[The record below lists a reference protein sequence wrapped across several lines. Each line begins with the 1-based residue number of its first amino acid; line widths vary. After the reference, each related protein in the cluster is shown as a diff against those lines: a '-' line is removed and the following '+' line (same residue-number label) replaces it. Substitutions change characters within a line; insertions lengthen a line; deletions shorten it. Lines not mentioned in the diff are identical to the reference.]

1 MAGKLLAVSKVN
13 EILRLSELGLRER
26 AIARTLRCSRHTV
39 RKILAEGNASEDP
52 VVIEEERGW
61 AALLDW
67 QGVHNE
73 LIKGVPFQVLWE
85 ENYEA
90 KRVPVK
96 YNGFWK
102 QYQKRFP
109 NLPLSMHRVFAP
121 GSRTE
126 IDYCDGIEL
135 LNPVTGEL
143 EKTELF
149 VGVLCHS
156 RYVFAEFTL
165 SQKSADFLSSHVR
178 MFEWFGGVTEV
189 IAPDNLRSAVS
200 KAHRYDP
207 VMNPAYTRLADH
219 YATAVVPARA
229 RKPKDKAIV
238 ERSIQIFQRWFYFRV
253 RHRTFTSLMELNQ
266 CLKQHLVIFH
276 AKEHRI
282 FKKSRQ
288 EMFESERSALKPLPT
303 SRYEVA
309 IHWRATPHSDC
320 HLVFE
325 KNFYSAPH
333 TLRAKELDIWATPG
347 AVEILHEGNRVAFHL
362 RGKGHGEYI
371 TCNEHYP
378 QSIQAYTEATPQ
390 FVLSLAEKIGPHTL
404 QLISGLIS
412 PKQPLRYLRRA
423 QGITRL
429 AKVYGREKLEA
440 AAQKANTFG
449 QNTYPFIEKLL
460 KNGQIEKPVSRPI
473 NRGSNPFLRGEEL
486 LQ

>member
-1 MAGKLLAVSKVN
+1 MAGKLLAMSKVN
-13 EILRLSELGLRER
+13 EILRLNELGLRER

-39 RKILAEGNASEDP
+39 RKILAEQSCGVGGDARKLPDEQN
-52 VVIEEERGW
+52 GW
-61 AALLDW
+61 AASLDW
-67 QGVHNE
+67 KAIHDEVV
-73 LIKGVPFQVLWE
+73 KGVPFQVLWE
-85 ENYEA
+85 ESYEA
-90 KRVPVK
+90 KRIPVQ

-102 QYQKRFP
+102 QYQKRYP
-109 NLPLSMHRVFAP
+109 HLPLSMHRVFAP

-126 IDYCDGIEL
+126 IDYCDGIDL
-135 LNPVTGEL
+135 LNPATGEL
-143 EKTELF
+143 EKTEFF

-156 RYVFAEFTL
+156 RFIFAEFTL

-189 IAPDNLRSAVS
+189 ISPDNLRSAVS
-200 KAHRYDP
+200 RAHRYDP
-207 VMNPAYTRLADH
+207 VINPAYTRLAEH
-219 YATAVVPARA
+219 YGTAVVPARV

-266 CLKQHLVIFH
+266 CLRQHLAVFH

-288 EMFESERSALKPLPT
+288 EMFESERDALRALPT
-303 SRYEVA
+303 SAYEVA
-309 IHWRATPHSDC
+309 THWRATPHADC
-320 HLVFE
+320 HLIFE

-333 TLRAKELDIWATPG
+333 ALRGKELDIWATAG
-347 AVEILHEGNRVAFHL
+347 AVEILHEGCRVAFHP

-378 QSIQAYTEATPQ
+378 ESIQAYTEITPQ
-390 FVLSLAEKIGPHTL
+390 YLLSLAEKIGPHTL
-404 QLISGLIS
+404 QLISELIS
-412 PKQPLRYLRRA
+412 NQQPLRYLRRA

-440 AAQKANTFG
+440 AARTAG
-449 QNTYPFIEKLL
+449 
-460 KNGQIEKPVSRPI
+460 
-473 NRGSNPFLRGEEL
+473 LRA
-486 LQ
+486 QSWS